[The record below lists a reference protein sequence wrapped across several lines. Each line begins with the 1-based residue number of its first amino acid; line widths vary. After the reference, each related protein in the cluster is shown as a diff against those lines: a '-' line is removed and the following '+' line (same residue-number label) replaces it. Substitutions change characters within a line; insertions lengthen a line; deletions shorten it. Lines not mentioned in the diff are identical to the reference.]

1 MQEMRQSINQS
12 LMRNSF
18 VELQENNS
26 MLQKMTQMMQ
36 RDSALK
42 SQKSFE
48 TGMSFTKEDEYIH
61 NERESFISE
70 KRSSVY
76 LDQSRDNSRRDMNQN
91 GID

>member
-1 MQEMRQSINQS
+1 
-12 LMRNSF
+12 
-18 VELQENNS
+18 
-26 MLQKMTQMMQ
+26 
-36 RDSALK
+36 
-42 SQKSFE
+42 
-48 TGMSFTKEDEYIH
+48 MSFTKEDEYIH